1 MAAFTEKLL
10 GKQAVTTSAETLYTV
25 PASTLAIVK
34 DIHVCNNSAADCYL
48 SLWLVPNGASPTD
61 ENVMFYQWNVPAND
75 FVHWSGYQ
83 ILDTAGDTIQAL
95 AETSDQLTVHVSGAT
110 IV

>member
-1 MAAFTEKLL
+1 MAFNEKQLAI
-10 GKQAVTTSAETLYTV
+10 QAVNNTGETIYTV
-25 PASTLAIVK
+25 AASTVAIIK
-34 DIHVCNNSAADCYL
+34 DIHICNNSAADCYV